1 MSDVQIRIL
10 SGANLGADI
19 VLPNGRW
26 TVGRDDSCDIILA
39 DPSLEARHVSFVV
52 SDAGLLFESL
62 DGVVTAAA
70 GAETSDVLDAG
81 SLYKLG
87 DVLFAWGPKDAPEG
101 FWESVQAALKG
112 FAAPTPAAAE
122 PEPEQEAPSEE
133 PDEAPDTQAPASP
146 QFPKEAEDEKLED
159 ETKPRSAK
167 AVIAAAAAVVLLSAG
182 VAGGWSWMHRDQ
194 NDVEERTA
202 AVLKEA
208 ARHVKSAG
216 FANVVVKAD
225 PSGSLRLTGSVKND
239 EERGRLVALA
249 RLLGT
254 SAVLDVTVDSD
265 YTEPVKSAFNTLDFW
280 PEVTLA
286 TSPEKPSQ
294 KTVNVAAYMMTNV
307 TEEQAFLAIQ
317 KDLPAADDVTVKRR
331 ILYKDDVAQVFSK
344 AFYDAGVVGARLEYL
359 PGRVK
364 LVTTLTPDRKV
375 KLDKA
380 LEAVKRA
387 CPVPLVIDV
396 VNEADQNAAVR
407 EKKIASSPS
416 PSADPM
422 KPSFRVS
429 GVSGG
434 ALKFVTL
441 STGEKVFAGGRLPG
455 GFVLETVQYDKLVL
469 TKNGKR
475 VVYPLRI
482 NK

>member
-1 MSDVQIRIL
+1 MK
-10 SGANLGADI
+10 
-19 VLPNGRW
+19 
-26 TVGRDDSCDIILA
+26 
-39 DPSLEARHVSFVV
+39 
-52 SDAGLLFESL
+52 
-62 DGVVTAAA
+62 
-70 GAETSDVLDAG
+70 ET
-81 SLYKLG
+81 
-87 DVLFAWGPKDAPEG
+87 
-101 FWESVQAALKG
+101 
-112 FAAPTPAAAE
+112 
-122 PEPEQEAPSEE
+122 
-133 PDEAPDTQAPASP
+133 
-146 QFPKEAEDEKLED
+146 
-159 ETKPRSAK
+159 
-167 AVIAAAAAVVLLSAG
+167 
-182 VAGGWSWMHRDQ
+182 
-194 NDVEERTA
+194 
-202 AVLKEA
+202 

-216 FANVVVKAD
+216 FANVIVKAD

-249 RLLGT
+249 RLLEAP
-254 SAVLDVTVDSD
+254 AVLDVTVDSD
-265 YTEPVKSAFNTLDFW
+265 YTEPVKSAFNTIDFW
-280 PEVTLA
+280 PEVTLT
-286 TSPEKPSQ
+286 TSPESPKQ

-307 TEEQAFLAIQ
+307 TEEQAFLSVM
-317 KDLPAADDVTVKRR
+317 KDLPTADDVTVKRR
-331 ILYKDDVAQVFSK
+331 ILYKDDVARIFAK
-344 AFYDAGVVGARLEYL
+344 AFYDAGVVGAKLDYL

-380 LEAVKRA
+380 LDAVKRA
-387 CPVPLVIDV
+387 SPVPLKIDV

-407 EKKIASSPS
+407 EKKIASSPN